1 MADRSSG
8 NIFATTVSG
17 ERQGSGSA
25 IQLPNVESNLIWIS
39 AIASNVGDV
48 YLGAAGVTVVNGTT
62 DITSG
67 YELNPGDKIGPIPI
81 ENLNKLY
88 IICDNAGD
96 DISYLVLK

>member
-1 MADRSSG
+1 MADRSSA
-8 NIFATTVSG
+8 NIFATVTSG
-17 ERQGSGSA
+17 ERQGSASA
-25 IQLPNVESNLIWIS
+25 AQLPAVESNLIWIS
-39 AIASNVGDV
+39 AMASNVGDV
-48 YLGAAGVTVVNGTT
+48 YLGVAGVTVVNGTT

-81 ENLNKLY
+81 DNLNKLY